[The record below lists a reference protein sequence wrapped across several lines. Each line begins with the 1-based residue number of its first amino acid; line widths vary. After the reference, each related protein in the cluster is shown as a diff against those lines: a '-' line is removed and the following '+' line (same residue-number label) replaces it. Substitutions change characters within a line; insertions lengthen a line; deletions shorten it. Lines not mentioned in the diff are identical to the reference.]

1 MALNATLGNVTENAS
16 VHRGGLTLE
25 DTVKVMTKKAA
36 LSGLSLMGAAV
47 LLAACSAAPEES
59 DETGAAAPD
68 FQPCMVSDAGGFDDK
83 SFNQSGFEG
92 ATAAADELGVE
103 LTAVQSDAETDY
115 APNITNLV
123 DQGCDLIVTVGFALS
138 AATVES
144 ALANPDI
151 NYVIIDDA
159 ADNDFDGTTDAEN
172 IKPLLFDTAQAAFLA
187 GYAAAAYSKTGVV
200 GTFGGMNFPTVSI
213 FMDGFAQGV
222 EYHNTEKGTDV
233 KVLGWDRAAQDGEFT
248 GGFEANDIAKQ
259 KAEALIA
266 QDVDVLLPVGG
277 PIYQS
282 AAAAIREAGREIA
295 MVGVDADFTVTDP
308 SVADL
313 MLTSILKGI
322 AVGTEEAVLA
332 AGNDAFDNSPFIGT
346 LENEGVGIA
355 PFHDFED
362 KVPAELQGELDDLM
376 AAIIAG
382 DIQVE
387 SYLAAAE

>member
-1 MALNATLGNVTENAS
+1 M
-16 VHRGGLTLE
+16 
-25 DTVKVMTKKAA
+25 KVMTKKAA
-36 LSGLSLMGAAV
+36 LSGLSLMAAAV
-47 LLAACSAAPEES
+47 LLAAGSAAPEES
-59 DETGAAAPD
+59 DETGAAVPD

-187 GYAAAAYSKTGVV
+187 GYAAAAYSETGVV

-248 GGFEANDIAKQ
+248 GGFEANDTARQ
-259 KAEALIA
+259 KAQALID
-266 QDVDVLLPVGG
+266 QNVDVLLPVGG

-282 AAAAIREAGREIA
+282 AAAAIRDAGREIA

-387 SYLAAAE
+387 SNRAPAE